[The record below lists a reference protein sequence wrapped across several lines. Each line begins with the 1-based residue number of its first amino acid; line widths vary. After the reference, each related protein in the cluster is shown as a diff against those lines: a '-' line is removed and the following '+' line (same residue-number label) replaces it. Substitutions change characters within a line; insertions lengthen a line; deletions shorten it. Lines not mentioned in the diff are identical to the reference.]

1 MRRHGSDSVL
11 VAVLVM
17 SALTTGIISSV
28 GAPLIPLISRH
39 YHVPLTTAQW
49 SLTITLLTGAVA
61 APVMGRLGDGPLRRP
76 TLILG
81 TAAVAAG
88 CVVSALA
95 PDFAG
100 LLVGRGLQG
109 IGLGLVPLTMATA
122 RDELPKARVGPTIG
136 LLSVAGAA
144 GVGAGYPI
152 SGLLADQFGLAG
164 SFWFGAIFIAIGLV
178 CVIAVIPA
186 NRSEHGSARLDTIG
200 TMLLTGALATVLIA
214 VAQGSAWGWRSPAIV
229 LLLVVSIVLFVT
241 WVFRQLHVSHPLVD
255 LRLLQHR
262 AVLTGNVCATV
273 LGLAMYMAL
282 SAVIEFVQLPAF
294 GFSASV
300 VVAGLVLVPLSLL
313 MLAASQALPFL
324 VRRVSLR
331 AVLAVGCLVVALS
344 SAFFAVFHQS
354 LWQAF
359 VMMGV
364 LGIGLG
370 TTFAAIPGLI
380 IGSVPPGETGS
391 AMGFYQ
397 VVRYVGFAFG
407 SALTASILAGHGSPV
422 GDLPTLDGFVI
433 VLWVAAAICVV
444 AAVLAWVVPARPDRA
459 ASVPGLD
466 EREMDLLERTEGEDL
481 VVSGDHAET
490 PVPGA

>member
-1 MRRHGSDSVL
+1 MRGRRSDSVL

-17 SALTTGIISSV
+17 SALTTGIISSL

-49 SLTITLLTGAVA
+49 SLTITLLCGAVA
-61 APVMGRLGDGPLRRP
+61 APVMGRLGDGRLRRP
-76 TLILG
+76 TMIVG
-81 TAAVAAG
+81 TAAVALG
-88 CVVSALA
+88 CVVAAVA
-95 PDFAG
+95 PDLT
-100 LLVGRGLQG
+100 LLVVGRGLQG
-109 IGLGLVPLTMATA
+109 LGLGLVPLTMATA
-122 RDELPKARVGPTIG
+122 RDELPKERIAPTIG

-164 SFWFGAIFIAIGLV
+164 SFWFGAAFIAAGLV
-178 CVIAVIPA
+178 CVVLVIPA
-186 NRSEHGSARLDTIG
+186 NRSGRGASRLDSAG
-200 TMLLTGALATVLIA
+200 TVLLAGALATLLVA
-214 VAQGSAWGWRSPAIV
+214 VAQGSAWGWRSSVI
-229 LLLVVSIVLFVT
+229 LGLLVASAALFIA
-241 WVFRQLHVSHPLVD
+241 WVFRELRVDHPLVD

-282 SAVIEFVQLPAF
+282 SAVIEFVQLPGF

-300 VVAGLVLVPLSLL
+300 VVAGLVLVPLSVC
-313 MLAASQALPFL
+313 MLGASQALPL
-324 VRRVSLR
+324 LTRRVSLR
-331 AVLAVGCLVVALS
+331 TILAVGCLVVALS
-344 SAFFAVFHQS
+344 SAFFALFHQS
-354 LWQAF
+354 LWQAC

-364 LGIGLG
+364 LGVGLG
-370 TTFAAIPGLI
+370 STFAAIPGLI
-380 IGSVPPGETGS
+380 IGAVPPGETGS

-397 VVRYVGFAFG
+397 VVRYVGFAMG

-444 AAVLAWVVPARPDRA
+444 AAVLAWVMPTGPGDGAGA
-459 ASVPGLD
+459 AAETLD
-466 EREMDLLERTEGEDL
+466 DAEIGLLESTEGEDL
-481 VVSGDHAET
+481 VVPAARGDVT
-490 PVPGA
+490 